1 MEGTPAYIQMH
12 LLLILHRSHL
22 EGFSNLLSTIH
33 YVPAYINATNYR
45 KRHDK
50 LLISKKPLHFV
61 IIYTKYRDFL
71 LFISTPY
78 AKKVIYFRSVES
90 LL

>member
-1 MEGTPAYIQMH
+1 MEGTSAYIQMH

-22 EGFSNLLSTIH
+22 EGFSNLLSTIP

-45 KRHDK
+45 KKHDK

-61 IIYTKYRDFL
+61 VIYTKYRDF
-71 LFISTPY
+71 FIVYQHP
-78 AKKVIYFRSVES
+78 KR
-90 LL
+90 

>member
-22 EGFSNLLSTIH
+22 EGFSNLLSTIT
-33 YVPAYINATNYR
+33 YNKEYMKATNYR

-50 LLISKKPLHFV
+50 LLISLYK
-61 IIYTKYRDFL
+61 
-71 LFISTPY
+71 
-78 AKKVIYFRSVES
+78 AKK
-90 LL
+90 

>member
-50 LLISKKPLHFV
+50 LLISLYK
-61 IIYTKYRDFL
+61 
-71 LFISTPY
+71 
-78 AKKVIYFRSVES
+78 AKK
-90 LL
+90 

>member
-50 LLISKKPLHFV
+50 LLISFLVKIIRGFLGKLQRNFLFNKKEP
-61 IIYTKYRDFL
+61 
-71 LFISTPY
+71 
-78 AKKVIYFRSVES
+78 
-90 LL
+90 